1 MSHEIDFDE
10 FEWLTETESKPKTIC
25 IINGIEWE
33 YQIDYTSRAVC
44 IKKAV
49 ISGDVVIPSEI
60 ENCKVTEIDESTFF
74 WLRKFD
80 VVLKRKKQ
88 LSFLYVSWLILSA
101 KN

>member
-10 FEWLTETESKPKTIC
+10 FEQLTETESKPKIIC
-25 IINGIEWE
+25 IINGIEWK

-60 ENCKVTEIDESTFF
+60 ENCKVTGIDESAFSGCES
-74 WLRKFD
+74 LMLC
-80 VVLKRKKQ
+80 LKE
-88 LSFLYVSWLILSA
+88 
-101 KN
+101 KNN

>member
-60 ENCKVTEIDESTFF
+60 ENCKVTEIDESTFSGCESLMLCLKEKTIEF
-74 WLRKFD
+74 FICI
-80 VVLKRKKQ
+80 VVN
-88 LSFLYVSWLILSA
+88 FVC
-101 KN
+101 

>member
-10 FEWLTETESKPKTIC
+10 FEQLTETESKPKTIC

-49 ISGDVVIPSEI
+49 ISGVVVIPSEI
-60 ENCKVTEIDESTFF
+60 ENCKVTEIDESAFSESES
-74 WLRKFD
+74 LMLC
-80 VVLKRKKQ
+80 LKE
-88 LSFLYVSWLILSA
+88 
-101 KN
+101 KNN

>member
-10 FEWLTETESKPKTIC
+10 LEWLTETESKPKTIC

-60 ENCKVTEIDESTFF
+60 ENCKVTEIDESAFSGCES
-74 WLRKFD
+74 LMLC
-80 VVLKRKKQ
+80 LK
-88 LSFLYVSWLILSA
+88 A
-101 KN
+101 KNN